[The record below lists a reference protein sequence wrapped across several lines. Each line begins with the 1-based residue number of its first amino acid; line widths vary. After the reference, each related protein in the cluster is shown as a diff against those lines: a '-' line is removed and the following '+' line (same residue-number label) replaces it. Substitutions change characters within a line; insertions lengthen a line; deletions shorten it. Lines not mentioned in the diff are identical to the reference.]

1 MTCDEC
7 QEQVFELIEREATEP
22 EAVREILARC
32 PECRALFEEM
42 KAALADA
49 SLLLPVEEPPAEID
63 EVVLRAAR
71 TRVARNV
78 SRPRRWYR
86 SPQWAVAATALLA
99 IGIGVWAIPRTDRV
113 AMRDAPQL
121 AGNAG
126 DEVQLLPTEEQVKL
140 EDASDKADALGGV
153 EEAPEPARAPQSVAS
168 NATRPQKTRAAAPT
182 QPDTREAGLPPA
194 ESDGMPAAEHALSS
208 GASRKLA
215 PAGSDAAPEPTK
227 DLEMLPSSECDARLA
242 KLEGDEI
249 AGVEAKIGAEDA
261 LAIGRCYQ
269 ASGNVTEARHWLERA
284 ASDPKTRRRAIRAL
298 KELPPP

>member
-7 QEQVFELIEREATEP
+7 QEQVFELIEREAAEP

-49 SLLLPVEEPPAEID
+49 SQLPVEEPPSEID
-63 EVVLRAAR
+63 EIVLRAAR
-71 TRVARNV
+71 SRAARNV

-99 IGIGVWAIPRTDRV
+99 IGIGVWAIPRTEPV

-126 DEVQLLPTEEQVKL
+126 GEVLSLTTEERVEL
-140 EDASDKADALGGV
+140 DDASDQADAFGGV
-153 EEAPEPARAPQSVAS
+153 EEAPEPARAPHSVAS
-168 NATRPQKTRAAAPT
+168 KTATPQKRRSTALQRR
-182 QPDTREAGLPPA
+182 DTSEAGLPPA
-194 ESDGMPAAEHALSS
+194 ESEGMAAAERAPSS
-208 GASRKLA
+208 GASLRLA
-215 PAGSDAAPEPTK
+215 PVGSDAAPEATK
-227 DLEMLPSSECDARLA
+227 ELEKPSSSECDARLA
-242 KLEGDEI
+242 KLEGDE
-249 AGVEAKIGAEDA
+249 AVGVEEKVGAEDA

-269 ASGNVTEARHWLERA
+269 ASGNFTESRRWLERA